1 MVSQG
6 GGNVRLSVLSVQ
18 CEARRS
24 GARKRKVDLFPRL
37 EYVVRDKME
46 FCSSFGGKNS
56 GICGLGLALDLG
68 EARLQCFVTSSR
80 RCYFIKSSRSQ
91 ISIKVV

>member
-24 GARKRKVDLFPRL
+24 GARKVDLFPRL

-68 EARLQCFVTSSR
+68 EARLQCFATSSR

>member
-24 GARKRKVDLFPRL
+24 GVRKVDPFP
-37 EYVVRDKME
+37 DWNT
-46 FCSSFGGKNS
+46 C
-56 GICGLGLALDLG
+56 
-68 EARLQCFVTSSR
+68 
-80 RCYFIKSSRSQ
+80 
-91 ISIKVV
+91 